1 MRPQS
6 VARLV
11 VFKVTFLG
19 DAVVFRPTL
28 HALREYFRDSHL
40 TLVTSPIG
48 AEVLGDPGLADE
60 VWTLPLPD
68 VRRLHRS
75 PTALLAWTQRLRRG
89 RFDLAL
95 AAQDQRSNIALL
107 AWLARIPRRVGYRGR
122 SQLAFLHSHLLP
134 AGTRGNMVE
143 EEFTLYWAV
152 SGDPLRQPRRVPIAV
167 GPADRQR
174 VDERLAAQGLLGKD
188 FLALHP
194 GAKFETKR
202 WPLERFIAVA
212 DRLWHEVGWPTVVL
226 LGPVEASWKDRLTEV
241 RGGANRFTP
250 RSQFGG
256 NLWVWDD
263 LTVQQTCWLLH
274 RAKLF
279 LGCNSGPM
287 NLAAAMGTPTIVV
300 QGPSPPIWDVYWRD
314 VPHRKVVRND
324 LPCVP
329 CEGRLAHPGECV
341 NYEKPLACMHE
352 IAMEEVWAAVEE
364 ALNR

>member
-1 MRPQS
+1 
-6 VARLV
+6 LV

-19 DAVVFRPTL
+19 DAVVFLPTL

-48 AEVLGDPGLADE
+48 AEVLGDRGLADE

-68 VRRLHRS
+68 VRRLHRAPADLVS
-75 PTALLAWTQRLRRG
+75 WTQRLRRG

-95 AAQDQRSNIALL
+95 AAQDQRSNLALL

-134 AGTRGNMVE
+134 SGTRGNMVE

-152 SGDPLRQPRRVPIAV
+152 SGDPRRRPRRVPIAV
-167 GPADRQR
+167 GTADRQR
-174 VDERLAAQGLLGKD
+174 VDEHLAAQGLLGRD

-194 GAKFETKR
+194 GAKFATKL
-202 WPLERFIAVA
+202 WPLDRFVAVA
-212 DRLWHEVGWPTVVL
+212 ERLRREVGWPTVVL
-226 LGPVEASWKDRLTEV
+226 LGPLEAGWRSQLTEA
-241 RGGANRFTP
+241 GC
-250 RSQFGG
+250 
-256 NLWVWDD
+256 WVWDD
-263 LTVQQTCWLLH
+263 LTVKQTCWVLH

-287 NLAAAMGTPTIVV
+287 NLAAAMGTPTVVV
-300 QGPSPPIWDVYWRD
+300 QGPSPPVWDVYWRD

-352 IAMEEVWAAVEE
+352 IAVEEVWAAVEE
-364 ALNR
+364 ALSQWSM